1 MLTCVY
7 GLRRPVRCCFW
18 CARGDWCE
26 RHFLHAKGLR
36 KAKEVRQQLA
46 DIMTQHKIPLTS
58 CGHEWDVVR
67 KAICSAYFQ
76 NAAKFKS
83 IGEYINCRTG
93 LVAHLHP
100 SSALYGLGYTPDYVV
115 YHELVR
121 EGDKGAY
128 VHTNTKTYSARAHA
142 EQHAHTPIISV

>member
-1 MLTCVY
+1 MCV
-7 GLRRPVRCCFW
+7 LRARVS
-18 CARGDWCE
+18 RGDWCE

-46 DIMTQHKIPLTS
+46 DIMQQQKLPLVS

-83 IGEYINCRTG
+83 IGEYMNCR
-93 LVAHLHP
+93 
-100 SSALYGLGYTPDYVV
+100 
-115 YHELVR
+115 
-121 EGDKGAY
+121 
-128 VHTNTKTYSARAHA
+128 
-142 EQHAHTPIISV
+142 